1 MMSDFNDDEEYSD
14 EEVEQIVL
22 VALQELLNIASGVA
36 DLQTTDEGA
45 EDIYAMCDLVAE
57 FYGIGR
63 AKAII
68 EEHEDGSYTTR
79 FEPFEEPEVNPRT
92 VAIPGHIRTKG
103 RPKFRVVDNDDLNNK
118 NDTE

>member
-1 MMSDFNDDEEYSD
+1 MNDDFNDDDLSD
-14 EEVEQIVL
+14 DEVEQIVL
-22 VALQELLNIASGVA
+22 EALQELLNIASSVA
-36 DLQTTDEGA
+36 ELQLTDESA

-79 FEPFEEPEVNPRT
+79 FEPLEEPEVDAHA
-92 VAIPGHIRTKG
+92 VAIPGSIRTKG
-103 RPKFRVVDNDDLNNK
+103 RPKFRLMDNSK
-118 NDTE
+118 PKPK